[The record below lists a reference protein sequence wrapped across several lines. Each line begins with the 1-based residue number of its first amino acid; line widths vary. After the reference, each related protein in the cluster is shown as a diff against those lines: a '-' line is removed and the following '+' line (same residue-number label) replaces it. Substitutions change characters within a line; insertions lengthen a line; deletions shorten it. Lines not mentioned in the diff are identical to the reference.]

1 MLALS
6 SLPAS
11 IGAGVWHADEL
22 LCVTDRVA
30 ATGHAALDAELPGGG
45 WPLGALIELLQPAP
59 AAAVW
64 PLLLPAVASRQR
76 ASGGAVAL
84 VNPPHEPFLPAFT
97 AGGLAASSLLWL
109 RGETPAA
116 QLWATEQALRCA
128 DVAAVLAWLPQARAS
143 DLRRLQLAAARRGD
157 GLLFVLRPAQAART
171 ASPAPLRLRLGVDVV
186 ASTLVVHV
194 VKRRG
199 PPLVAPLHLPAQSA
213 AVRALLA
220 AAEQARAAA
229 AARVLPFAPRPD
241 RPDAAR
247 EVDHAVDR
255 VAVAA

>member
-1 MLALS
+1 MRWCS
-6 SLPAS
+6 
-11 IGAGVWHADEL
+11 
-22 LCVTDRVA
+22 
-30 ATGHAALDAELPGGG
+30 
-45 WPLGALIELLQPAP
+45 AP
-59 AAAVW
+59 AA
-64 PLLLPAVASRQR
+64 R
-76 ASGGAVAL
+76 A
-84 VNPPHEPFLPAFT
+84 
-97 AGGLAASSLLWL
+97 
-109 RGETPAA
+109 
-116 QLWATEQALRCA
+116 
-128 DVAAVLAWLPQARAS
+128 
-143 DLRRLQLAAARRGD
+143 
-157 GLLFVLRPAQAART
+157 
-171 ASPAPLRLRLGVDVV
+171 ASPAPLRLRLDVG
-186 ASTLVVHV
+186 AAGDALVVDI